1 VSGEAYDITAL
12 VSERELPQHVQMVW
26 HGVNDEWNLRQ
37 FLTSPVT
44 WGECDLRVD
53 PLGRLVL
60 RHDPFDDT
68 PWRAEEQLLRLSK
81 LIDALRE
88 HDRGLKLDLKQSDSE
103 TLQAALGLI
112 DGRLPEDRLWF
123 NATIESLGEPGFRE
137 LAANYPT
144 AIRQCP
150 IDFLAPLVFSAP
162 GRAKELLDMLRGWG
176 VNRFS
181 IAWGTPHTRRLFDQL
196 ERWGHD
202 MNIYAVPD
210 LAAFLQAAL
219 LLPRSLTADFN
230 FPHWHYFGRG
240 SGAHLDHHTYRLDR
254 PSQPTSQA
262 KKAPSEPWSSA
273 QGWPGNSQSGN
284 RALQATS
291 PAAQPP
297 SRIMR
302 PRTPIPQIP
311 HEDEALPFGDAG
323 IRSRVAAELAAVRGS
338 SCSRARAGSR
348 N

>member
-1 VSGEAYDITAL
+1 
-12 VSERELPQHVQMVW
+12 
-26 HGVNDEWNLRQ
+26 
-37 FLTSPVT
+37 VT

-60 RHDPFDDT
+60 RHDSFEDT
-68 PWRAEEQLLRLSK
+68 PWRAEERLLRLPE
-81 LIDALRE
+81 LVDAFGE
-88 HDRGLKLDLKQSDSE
+88 HDRGLKLDLKQPDHDV
-103 TLQAALGLI
+103 LHAALELI

-123 NATIESLGEPGFRE
+123 NATIDSLGEPGFRE

-230 FPHWHYFGRG
+230 FPQWHYFGRG
-240 SGAHLDHHTYRLDR
+240 SGEHLDHHTYRLNR
-254 PSQPTSQA
+254 PA
-262 KKAPSEPWSSA
+262 
-273 QGWPGNSQSGN
+273 
-284 RALQATS
+284 
-291 PAAQPP
+291 
-297 SRIMR
+297 
-302 PRTPIPQIP
+302 
-311 HEDEALPFGDAG
+311 
-323 IRSRVAAELAAVRGS
+323 
-338 SCSRARAGSR
+338 
-348 N
+348 